1 MPLQPYYVPDAVTP
15 CHKLRYGWA
24 GWPTRGTQ
32 FPKEMEQYLSAA
44 AEGWEKDGI
53 RLLETEF
60 SPECLLMTFSVRPN
74 VARTLFTARVKG
86 RLQHSLA
93 GAGLRVKF
101 SRKVA
106 MRSIGENH
114 REEVEAYIA
123 SQIANES
130 WCDPRIMEVLAPFTV
145 TNPDADLSAP
155 TATTSGRYWYN
166 VHLILVTEGRWRCSE
181 IPWLTKIRD
190 QSFRIAEKKGHG
202 ISRLSVMPEHV
213 HLSVRGNLE
222 HSPQEIA
229 LAFQNNLSYC
239 LAKAPVWR
247 VTYYVGTFGE
257 YDMNAVRT
265 WDG

>member
-1 MPLQPYYVPDAVTP
+1 
-15 CHKLRYGWA
+15 
-24 GWPTRGTQ
+24 
-32 FPKEMEQYLSAA
+32 MEQYLSAA

-74 VARTLFTARVKG
+74 VAPTLFTARVKG

-106 MRSIGENH
+106 MRLIGENH

-145 TNPDADLSAP
+145 TNPDADCPRRPRQRAAVIGTMCIS
-155 TATTSGRYWYN
+155 YW
-166 VHLILVTEGRWRCSE
+166 LR
-181 IPWLTKIRD
+181 
-190 QSFRIAEKKGHG
+190 KGDG
-202 ISRLSVMPEHV
+202 D
-213 HLSVRGNLE
+213 
-222 HSPQEIA
+222 A
-229 LAFQNNLSYC
+229 
-239 LAKAPVWR
+239 AKSL
-247 VTYYVGTFGE
+247 G
-257 YDMNAVRT
+257 
-265 WDG
+265 